1 MEKDLFEYEGRKY
14 TIEYCKSQTL
24 KSVVI
29 NDVVKDDAKKY
40 KIYLSLHIFDF
51 DGIEM
56 FDRIFPNLED
66 KFGDKIQDYLKEN
79 E

>member
-14 TIEYCKSQTL
+14 TIEYCEYQGL
-24 KSVVI
+24 KSVVVK
-29 NDVVKDDAKKY
+29 DDVKDDAKRF
-40 KIYLSLHIFDF
+40 KIFLLLHIFDF

-66 KFGDKIQDYLKEN
+66 KYGDKIDEYLKEN